1 MTRHLESLPEPVL
14 RAYPKNSWPGSH
26 ARLPAAWEPPLL
38 TFRLPAAWEPPLL
51 TFRIGTK
58 NQKQVYLAVI
68 RYARELLLL

>member
-38 TFRLPAAWEPPLL
+38 TFR
-51 TFRIGTK
+51 IGTK